1 MQRVT
6 GWFNKHFSNPQVII
20 LAAVLLGGVLIV
32 VGMGRMLAPLLAGL
46 VIAYLLE
53 VPVALLERLRVP
65 RLLSVAVV
73 FLLFLTLLVLILFG
87 VVPAV
92 THQLSEL
99 VNRVPDYF
107 ATARDSLLA
116 LPDKYPEFV
125 SQAQLSQ
132 FTSAIGDEIASFGQ
146 AVLKR
151 TVVSLVDLIGLVI
164 YIVLVPVLVFF
175 FLKDKSV
182 LVGWVRACLPK
193 NRDLVSR
200 VWKDVDKQIG
210 NYVRGKVVEI
220 VIVGMVTYLTF
231 QWFGLNF
238 SVLLATLVGFS
249 VLIPFIGATVMT
261 FPVALV
267 AWSQFGL
274 DATFLYV
281 LGSYVLTQALDGNVL
296 VPLLFSQVNN
306 LHPVAIISAV
316 LVFGGIWGI
325 WGVFFA
331 IPLATLVQAV
341 MSAWPGEPV
350 DAGVAGE
357 PGNA

>member
-1 MQRVT
+1 MQRVS
-6 GWFNKHFSNPQVII
+6 GWFSRHFSNPQVII
-20 LAAVLLGGVLIV
+20 LAAVLLLGTVVV
-32 VGMGRMLAPLLAGL
+32 VGMGRMLAPVLAGL

-53 VPVALLERLRVP
+53 VPVGLLERVHVP
-65 RLLSVAVV
+65 RLISVALV
-73 FLLFLTLLVLILFG
+73 FLLFLTLLVLVIFG

-92 THQLSEL
+92 THQFSEL

-107 ATARDSLLA
+107 AAARDGLMA
-116 LPDKYPEFV
+116 LPDKYPEV
-125 SQAQLSQ
+125 ISKTAVSQ
-132 FTSAIGDEIASFGQ
+132 FTETMGEQITSFGQ
-146 AVLKR
+146 AVVAR
-151 TVVSLVDLIGLVI
+151 TVASLVDLIGLVI

-175 FLKDKSV
+175 FLKDKAI
-182 LVGWVRACLPK
+182 LVSWVRACLPR

-200 VWKDVDKQIG
+200 VWNDVDTQIG

-220 VIVGMVTYLTF
+220 VIVGAVTYVTF
-231 QWFGLNF
+231 QWFGLNY

-267 AWSQFGL
+267 AWSQFGS
-274 DATFLYV
+274 DSTFLYV
-281 LGSYVLTQALDGNVL
+281 LVTYIVTQTLDGNVL

-306 LHPVAIISAV
+306 LHPVAIITAV
-316 LVFGGIWGI
+316 LVFGGVWGI

-341 MSAWPGEPV
+341 MTAWPRDPLPPGV
-350 DAGVAGE
+350 DPTV
-357 PGNA
+357 